1 MIETERRKKER
12 KNELRKGEIE
22 EGKWHEEPVVM
33 KFKEGY
39 RQEKKQGGEVKKVVD
54 M

>member
-1 MIETERRKKER
+1 MTHDFELKLREEKR
-12 KNELRKGEIE
+12 KNELKKGKTE

-39 RQEKKQGGEVKKVVD
+39 RQEKKQGG
-54 M
+54 